1 MTIILIS
8 TKTLIKKK
16 KRESWGERIVSKL
29 SGIYLELFK
38 CIWKWSYPVQKKILQ
53 FQVKNEWLV
62 YYNTCPNFNPNR
74 TVSSNLK
81 KARNNKLLWI
91 SHNKGDTGWKK
102 PPWLQPKKNPYSI
115 EFCFTLTRNTEGNL
129 NKN

>member
-16 KRESWGERIVSKL
+16 KRESWGEKIVSKL

-38 CIWKWSYPVQKKILQ
+38 CIWKWSYPVQKKMLQ
-53 FQVKNEWLV
+53 FQVENEWLV
-62 YYNTCPNFNPNR
+62 YYNTCPNFNPNK

-81 KARNNKLLWI
+81 KARNNKLLWM
-91 SHNKGDTGWKK
+91 SK
-102 PPWLQPKKNPYSI
+102 
-115 EFCFTLTRNTEGNL
+115 
-129 NKN
+129 

>member
-38 CIWKWSYPVQKKILQ
+38 CIWKWSYPVQKKCCNFKLKMSGWCTTTLAPTLILTRPSVQ
-53 FQVKNEWLV
+53 I
-62 YYNTCPNFNPNR
+62 
-74 TVSSNLK
+74 LK
-81 KARNNKLLWI
+81 KPGTTNCSELAITRVIQVEKNHLDF
-91 SHNKGDTGWKK
+91 S
-102 PPWLQPKKNPYSI
+102 PQKNPYSI
-115 EFCFTLTRNTEGNL
+115 EFCFALTRNTEGNL